1 MPLSFHE
8 NIVKASST
16 PSGSY
21 TYFSSW
27 LNNATSKP
35 IEFPQGLIR
44 VIFDNEQVIGK
55 RYRVKVTQQLVPS
68 SIIASNIYLTI
79 ASDSFIQCDNEF
91 NPSNWMLNTVTNSL
105 KSSTKNSFNEYNN
118 RFCLTRNGLINARTN
133 VLLKNLDC
141 GDSEFINI
149 VEKMDNEKVFSEK

>member
-1 MPLSFHE
+1 
-8 NIVKASST
+8 
-16 PSGSY
+16 
-21 TYFSSW
+21 
-27 LNNATSKP
+27 
-35 IEFPQGLIR
+35 
-44 VIFDNEQVIGK
+44 
-55 RYRVKVTQQLVPS
+55 
-68 SIIASNIYLTI
+68 
-79 ASDSFIQCDNEF
+79 
-91 NPSNWMLNTVTNSL
+91 MLNTVTNSL

>member
-21 TYFSSW
+21 THLSSW
-27 LNNATSKP
+27 LNNAASKP

-55 RYRVKVTQQLVPS
+55 RYRVKVNQHLVPS

-79 ASDSFIQCDNEF
+79 ASDNFIQYDNEF

-118 RFCLTRNGLINARTN
+118 TFCLTRNDLINAGTN
-133 VLLKNLDC
+133 VLSKSLDC

-149 VEKMDNEKVFSEK
+149 VEKKDNKKVFSEK